1 MIIHC
6 ISFTLKRIAIADIRI
21 VSEDEPVP
29 NVQGKSGFLQVEGPD
44 KDGSYVLLTG
54 YNHFYSL
61 KRRREKSVLCKVRTL
76 VTSHEHTITKRK
88 HDDKGA
94 MIGVLLPYYEADQI
108 AAWTHT
114 PLHVVKKYEKMLAPT
129 LSGGREEKKS
139 KAEKNELRM
148 ILDIPYIGLS
158 LKRMLLHN
166 YVRRNRKAYDVKFLR
181 K

>member
-6 ISFTLKRIAIADIRI
+6 IPFTLKRIAITDIRI
-21 VSEDEPVP
+21 VSEDESVP
-29 NVQGKSGFLQVEGPD
+29 NVQGESGFLQVEGPD

-61 KRRREKSVLCKVRTL
+61 QHRREKSVLCKVRTL
-76 VTSHEHTITKRK
+76 VSSHEYTIIKRK
-88 HDDKGA
+88 HDDKET

-108 AAWTHT
+108 AAWTHI

-129 LSGGREEKKS
+129 LSRGR
-139 KAEKNELRM
+139 AEKNELRM

-158 LKRMLLHN
+158 FKRMLLHN
-166 YVRRNRKAYDVKFLR
+166 YVRKNRKAYDVKFLR